1 VWLGIVSL
9 SSIEMD
15 DVYDGELNA
24 VDDSNDGDG
33 PKWILIA
40 LGVAIGVMLCVV
52 TACCVRRRRET
63 KKEAQRDDVELRS
76 DEQLKSVDAQM
87 IELEESVEDRPEVE
101 DGDATTIEMMA

>member
-1 VWLGIVSL
+1 MRQRQHHQKRVGLR
-9 SSIEMD
+9 
-15 DVYDGELNA
+15 YDELNA

-33 PKWILIA
+33 LKWILIA

-52 TACCVRRRRET
+52 MVCCVWRRRKT
-63 KKEAQRDDVELRS
+63 KKEVQRDDVELRS

-101 DGDATTIEMMA
+101 DGDTTTLEMMA